1 MVKLHLKPT
10 SMQKVIIASVIAVV
24 LLSSCGN
31 PAGEPKIVIDS
42 VVEKTETIDLLSNE
56 KPEFDSALAAATG
69 ADEYGMK
76 QYVIAYLKRGPKRD
90 QDSAT
95 AAELQKKHL
104 ENIVRM
110 ADEGTLVV
118 AGPFMDDT
126 DVRGIYIFNVATVE
140 EAKALTETDPAIQA
154 GRLEMELHP
163 WYGSAALMF
172 VNNLHHRLEKKSV
185 AE

>member
-1 MVKLHLKPT
+1 MKTILHALIIVFAAIATGCNT
-10 SMQKVIIASVIAVV
+10 S
-24 LLSSCGN
+24 SS
-31 PAGEPKIVIDS
+31 EPIVVIDS
-42 VVEKTETIDLLSNE
+42 VIQKDNFAENLLN
-56 KPEFDSALAAATG
+56 DSFTYDSSFAAKLG

-76 QYVIAYLKRGPKRD
+76 PYVIAFLKRGPKRD

-104 ENIVRM
+104 ENITRM
-110 ADEGTLVV
+110 AAEGTLIV
-118 AGPFMDDT
+118 AGPFLDEG

-163 WYGSAALMF
+163 WYGSATLQLESKLYKL
-172 VNNLHHRLEKKSV
+172 VEKKSV
-185 AE
+185 SN

>member
-1 MVKLHLKPT
+1 MVKLRYKSV
-10 SMQKVIIASVIAVV
+10 SMQNLILASVIAGVI
-24 LLSSCGN
+24 LCSCGN
-31 PAGEPKIVIDS
+31 PDSQPKIVIDS
-42 VVEKTETIDLLSNE
+42 VIEKKETIDLLSKE
-56 KPEFDSALAAATG
+56 KPAFDSALAAATG

-76 QYVIAYLKRGPKRD
+76 QYVIAYLKRGPNRD
-90 QDSAT
+90 QDSVT

-126 DVRGIYIFNVATVE
+126 DVRGIYIFNVATIE

-172 VNNLHHRLEKKSV
+172 VNNLHHRLEKTSV